1 MNGYIIGPM
10 PFHQVEVLLAQLIYR
25 SDSFH
30 SGCNPVVGRLKSS
43 YGYQKIIGISS
54 FDNKVYTRI
63 DYDDEKGFH
72 YHFTDDHNGD
82 NICIL
87 IQDMNQKQ
95 YQRYI
100 DQLTNGRHIGK
111 RKKRKIKRN
120 EELAEEIVQMLEE
133 GIEPPPSIYYDLFPL
148 EKTQEISKEGQAR
161 QKKRTSN

>member
-10 PFHQVEVLLAQLIYR
+10 TFHQAEALLAQLIYR

-43 YGYQKIIGISS
+43 YGYQRIIGISS

-72 YHFTDDHNGD
+72 YHFIDDHNGD

-87 IQDMNQKQ
+87 IQDMDKKQ

-100 DQLTNGRHIGK
+100 DRLTIGRNIGK

-148 EKTQEISKEGQAR
+148 DKVVEQKELAP
-161 QKKRTSN
+161 QKKKRH